1 MAALDVEKLLAPVS
15 DGSPCGEN
23 LEYNPAYL
31 ELDRLAQGTPEQT
44 MGSTTIP
51 AVEPNWKELRERCLE
66 LLAKTRDLRVL
77 TYLALASLQ
86 LDGLPGFRN
95 GLLLLKRSIEQ
106 FWECMYPQLD
116 PDDNND
122 PIERMN
128 ILRMYSSR
136 DMERGDSPG
145 VKLLRQA
152 PLTNSRQAGRFS
164 LKDIQVASG
173 VIPPTDPEAPKL
185 QMSLIEAAAKD
196 SSVEFLQAAFDA
208 AREGATLA
216 KELEA
221 TIDAKVGAGKGVD
234 LRDLARTL
242 KEIGDRLGQF
252 LSLHGVGVAPSESAA
267 GDDGGAAM
275 SGGAVAAGTGTP
287 ITGDIRSTGDV
298 VRMIDK
304 MCDFYAR
311 SEPSSPVP
319 IILRRAQRLVGKNFW
334 DILNDLSP
342 SAVDTVKVISGTEG
356 PAAAS

>member
-51 AVEPNWKELRERCLE
+51 AVEPNWKELRERCQE
-66 LLAKTRDLRVL
+66 LLGKTRDLRLL
-77 TYLALASLQ
+77 TYLTLALLQ
-86 LDGLPGFRN
+86 LDGLPGFRS
-95 GLLLLKRSIEQ
+95 GLLMLKRSIEQ

-136 DMERGDSPG
+136 DLVRGDSPG
-145 VKLLRQA
+145 VKLLRQT

-164 LKDIQVASG
+164 LKDIQVANG
-173 VIPPTDPEAPKL
+173 EIPPTDPEAPKL
-185 QMSLIEAAAKD
+185 QKSLIDAAAKD
-196 SSVEFLQAAFDA
+196 TSVEFLQAAHDA

-216 KELEA
+216 KELES

-234 LRDLARTL
+234 LRDLGRTL

-252 LSLHGVGVAPSESAA
+252 LSLHGVGVAPGEST
-267 GDDGGAAM
+267 GDDGGDVMA
-275 SGGAVAAGTGTP
+275 GGAAAAGTGTP
-287 ITGDIRSTGDV
+287 ITGEIQSTRDV